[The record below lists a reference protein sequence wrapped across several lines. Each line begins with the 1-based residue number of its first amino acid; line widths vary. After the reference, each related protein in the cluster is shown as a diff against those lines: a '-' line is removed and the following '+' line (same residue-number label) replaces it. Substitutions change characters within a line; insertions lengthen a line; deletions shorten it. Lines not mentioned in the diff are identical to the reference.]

1 MLDIARENQLNLPID
16 KTLADRFKLLREME
30 KLTIRGLATET
41 GIPRSTIGSIES
53 GQAKTLS
60 SELFKKI
67 STNERFSKYALWL
80 LDDQIDDE
88 KANAMMAF
96 LRERQQI
103 DESTPDE

>member
-1 MLDIARENQLNLPID
+1 MNLPIEE
-16 KTLADRFKLLREME
+16 TLADRFKLLRKLE
-30 KLTIRGLATET
+30 KLSQRGLAAET
-41 GIPRSTIGSIES
+41 GIPKSTIGNIES
-53 GQAKTLS
+53 GDVETLS

-67 STNERFSKYALWL
+67 SEKKRFSKYALWL